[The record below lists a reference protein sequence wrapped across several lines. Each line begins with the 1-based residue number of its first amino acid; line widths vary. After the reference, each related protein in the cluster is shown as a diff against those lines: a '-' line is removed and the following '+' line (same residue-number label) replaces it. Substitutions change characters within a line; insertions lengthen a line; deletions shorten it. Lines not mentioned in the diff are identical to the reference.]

1 MINIDN
7 LKFDFN
13 PFPYGIAENIIDN
26 DIYNVLTDE
35 FPNIKSLTVSKEKN
49 DQIKFKKFSLSS
61 KNNKDLFY
69 KTVNKT
75 KILKTLINYF
85 LSYKFKKYLI
95 NKLKKKYINFGINIQ
110 KPSLKT
116 SIKNALYPFAPSFLT
131 SKFQD
136 VEIYIELSSI
146 PSDNGMIKPH
156 TDSQHKLASIVIPV
170 TSDNWPDN
178 YAAGTNFLEP
188 LDKKKT
194 FNFVNKTLEF
204 KETKIINT
212 VPFKRNQFLI
222 FLKTYNSL
230 HSVGPIQHPNKN
242 IFRNSLTLTVEKKIK
257 I

>member
-1 MINIDN
+1 M
-7 LKFDFN
+7 
-13 PFPYGIAENIIDN
+13 
-26 DIYNVLTDE
+26 VL
-35 FPNIKSLTVSKEKN
+35 
-49 DQIKFKKFSLSS
+49 
-61 KNNKDLFY
+61 
-69 KTVNKT
+69 
-75 KILKTLINYF
+75 ILKTI
-85 LSYKFKKYLI
+85 S
-95 NKLKKKYINFGINIQ
+95 
-110 KPSLKT
+110 KT
-116 SIKNALYPFAPSFLT
+116 SIKMHYTLGFT

-230 HSVGPIQHPNKN
+230 HSVGPIQYSNKN
-242 IFRNSLTLTVEKKIK
+242 F
-257 I
+257 